1 MAGLSKQPHKPV
13 LRAMN
18 MMTDTTTT
26 TETAASTIHTASVAT
41 ATIPSAVP
49 TMTIPSLSDARA
61 APFMS
66 PPTLWQIFFEFLLIG
81 AVSFGGGIVAYERIL
96 LIQKRQ
102 WLSVDSFMATL
113 AISQTMP
120 GLNSVNLALLAG
132 DQLRG
137 VKGAL
142 AATIGLMLPG
152 GTFVL
157 LAGLAYSAG
166 GQQPF
171 VNVLLAGIAAGATGL
186 LASVTYTI
194 GKRHFVQLKSLFMI
208 VSTFVLMSVFKLSL
222 LWVLVLMVPVGLYLY
237 RPEQQS

>member
-1 MAGLSKQPHKPV
+1 
-13 LRAMN
+13 
-18 MMTDTTTT
+18 
-26 TETAASTIHTASVAT
+26 
-41 ATIPSAVP
+41 
-49 TMTIPSLSDARA
+49 MTIPSLSDARA

-66 PPTLWQIFFEFLLIG
+66 LPTLWQIFFEFLLIG

-157 LAGLAYSAG
+157 LAGVAY
-166 GQQPF
+166 
-171 VNVLLAGIAAGATGL
+171 T
-186 LASVTYTI
+186 
-194 GKRHFVQLKSLFMI
+194 
-208 VSTFVLMSVFKLSL
+208 
-222 LWVLVLMVPVGLYLY
+222 
-237 RPEQQS
+237 

>member
-1 MAGLSKQPHKPV
+1 M
-13 LRAMN
+13 
-18 MMTDTTTT
+18 
-26 TETAASTIHTASVAT
+26 
-41 ATIPSAVP
+41 
-49 TMTIPSLSDARA
+49 
-61 APFMS
+61 
-66 PPTLWQIFFEFLLIG
+66 
-81 AVSFGGGIVAYERIL
+81 SFGGGIVAYERIL

-157 LAGLAYSAG
+157 LAGVA
-166 GQQPF
+166 
-171 VNVLLAGIAAGATGL
+171 
-186 LASVTYTI
+186 
-194 GKRHFVQLKSLFMI
+194 
-208 VSTFVLMSVFKLSL
+208 
-222 LWVLVLMVPVGLYLY
+222 
-237 RPEQQS
+237 